1 MSDEIGEMREFFRR
15 RLGDDWEIRLIL
27 ANAIASREAS
37 IGDVY
42 AAQQRAAALVTETSH
57 DSSVEL
63 RELAAEAWR
72 VLWFQ

>member
-27 ANAIASREAS
+27 ANAIAGPDATDEE
-37 IGDVY
+37 VY
-42 AAQQRAAALVTETSH
+42 AAQQRAVALVVKASG